1 MTIAS
6 PVNNAVILPG
16 QPLTVV
22 VDATDDVGVTA
33 VALVCAPTFAGCESR
48 VVQPAAPSTRQTF
61 VVDIPATFQSTAG
74 ITLLA
79 TATDQAGNSIQ
90 LGRTVVVPDTVAPDA
105 FESRD
110 GQRIGAGRRRS
121 ERGAAR
127 GRG

>member
-22 VDATDDVGVTA
+22 VDATDDVEVTA

-48 VVQPAAPSTRQTF
+48 IVQPAAPSTRQTF

-79 TATDQAGNSIQ
+79 TATDQAGNSMQ
-90 LGRTVVVPDTVAPDA
+90 LGRTVRRARYRRADPL
-105 FESRD
+105 ESGD
-110 GQRIGAGRRRS
+110 GQWIDAGRCRP
-121 ERGAAR
+121 ERGPAR